1 MELEQSEPEK
11 VVEFKMETWKL
22 FAGYSQPEMLSKWEY
37 KLWKT
42 RKKSDYNYRHNGKLL
57 KDFMLESINPI
68 YLAQKITIVKR
79 DKSWCSLH
87 LDGGRLDENKWM
99 DLKLMEKVELKIFRL
114 MECMNYEK
122 VLLLGFW
129 LQQLERL

>member
-11 VVEFKMETWKL
+11 VVEFKMESWKL
-22 FAGYSQPEMLSKWEY
+22 FAGYSQLEIPSKWEY
-37 KLWKT
+37 KFME
-42 RKKSDYNYRHNGKLL
+42 KKLGYNYRHNGKLL
-57 KDFMLESINPI
+57 KDFMLESIDPI

-87 LDGGRLDENKWM
+87 LDGGRLDEKKGM
-99 DLKLMEKVELKIFRL
+99 DLMLMEKVELKIFWFT
-114 MECMNYEK
+114 ECMNYEK
-122 VLLLGFW
+122 VLLLGFG